1 MKKKIFCSIISI
13 FCNQYENYFP
23 LNYKKIGGK
32 IWKILY

>member
-1 MKKKIFCSIISI
+1 MKKKLLHLSSSI
-13 FCNQYENYFP
+13 FFNQYENYFP